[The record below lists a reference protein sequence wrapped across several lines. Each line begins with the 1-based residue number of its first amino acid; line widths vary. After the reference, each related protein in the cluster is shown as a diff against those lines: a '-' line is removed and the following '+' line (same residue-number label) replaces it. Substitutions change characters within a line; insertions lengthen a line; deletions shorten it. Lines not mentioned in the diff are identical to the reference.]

1 MSVRYPKKRGDEEEV
16 RQASRSTAGG
26 ARQAA
31 QEQEADT
38 AQDSQE
44 TDIYGMAADN
54 SVFGEA
60 AADMDMKTP
69 VSGEIRQAA
78 QDVSADTR
86 AASGDYLSDVYGDG
100 GGDQGDEG
108 DGGAPAPA
116 EEEPQGLFEDV
127 TDIDARQER
136 ERQAFADELAAR
148 KAEQQQQAEARAGL
162 GGMGLS
168 GATAELTAD
177 IGRQAERAGDIAMAD
192 LGRRQQQE
200 TFDELRRQASIWTF
214 EEEFGVDLDG
224 DGEFGSGE
232 QKDEDTAGQEEI
244 ADIAGRQEKQKQSN
258 QEKYDAYHNSVPTD
272 PGAVAASNALGGIE
286 AWKLAN
292 GAKELDRYRD
302 ENGVEYIVY
311 ELGDGTVVKGTSQGL
326 VGTAADALFKEG
338 AEA

>member
-16 RQASRSTAGG
+16 RQASRVTPEVV
-26 ARQAA
+26 RQAA
-31 QEQEADT
+31 QEPEADIYGLM
-38 AQDSQE
+38 QGPE
-44 TDIYGMAADN
+44 TDIYGAAKDT

-60 AADMDMKTP
+60 ADQMKVGTP
-69 VSGEIRQAA
+69 GEIRQQA
-78 QDVSADTR
+78 QDVGVEDT
-86 AASGDYLSDVYGDG
+86 YVQDVFTGT
-100 GGDQGDEG
+100 QREEGDE
-108 DGGAPAPA
+108 GAPAPA

-214 EEEFGVDLDG
+214 EEEFGVDLNDDG
-224 DGEFGSGE
+224 HYGAPPEEEPVAEGEQGDAAAAPTRRKGSASNPIKVKNRESLPETAEAAKDETGDFMFTEDGERLFV
-232 QKDEDTAGQEEI
+232 DEDGKYYV
-244 ADIAGRQEKQKQSN
+244 AGR
-258 QEKYDAYHNSVPTD
+258 
-272 PGAVAASNALGGIE
+272 G
-286 AWKLAN
+286 
-292 GAKELDRYRD
+292 R
-302 ENGVEYIVY
+302 
-311 ELGDGTVVKGTSQGL
+311 
-326 VGTAADALFKEG
+326 
-338 AEA
+338 

>member
-1 MSVRYPKKRGDEEEV
+1 MAIKYKAPKQQEEDEI
-16 RQASRSTAGG
+16 RQAARATPED

-31 QEQEADT
+31 QGPEV
-38 AQDSQE
+38 
-44 TDIYGMAADN
+44 DIYGATKDD

-60 AADMDMKTP
+60 ADQMKVGTP
-69 VSGEIRQAA
+69 GEIQQAA
-78 QDVSADTR
+78 QDVAADTR
-86 AASGDYLSDVYGDG
+86 DASQDYLEDVYE
-100 GGDQGDEG
+100 GDEG

-116 EEEPQGLFEDV
+116 EEESQGLFEDV

-136 ERQAFADELAAR
+136 ERAAFADELAAR

-224 DGEFGSGE
+224 DGKFGSGG
-232 QKDEDTAGQEEI
+232 AEEAESPEPAI
-244 ADIAGRQEKQKQSN
+244 TESKNIVRSA
-258 QEKYDAYHNSVPTD
+258 TD
-272 PGAVAASNALGGIE
+272 PVRDAIGEFTGRGDVELTAAPGHPDNPMQVE
-286 AWKLAN
+286 PQ
-292 GAKELDRYRD
+292 ELPSGVKQVGTDD
-302 ENGVEYIVY
+302 EGNIIY
-311 ELGDGTVVKGTSQGL
+311 EGPDGTYYKTKSS
-326 VGTAADALFKEG
+326 AEG
-338 AEA
+338 FREWEA

>member
-1 MSVRYPKKRGDEEEV
+1 MAIKYKAPKQQEEDEI
-16 RQASRSTAGG
+16 RQAARATPED

-31 QEQEADT
+31 QEPEV
-38 AQDSQE
+38 
-44 TDIYGMAADN
+44 DIYGATKDD

-60 AADMDMKTP
+60 ADQMKVGTP
-69 VSGEIRQAA
+69 GEIQQQA

-86 AASGDYLSDVYGDG
+86 AASQDYLEDVYE
-100 GGDQGDEG
+100 GDEG

>member
-1 MSVRYPKKRGDEEEV
+1 MAIKYKAPKQQEEDEI
-16 RQASRSTAGG
+16 RQAARATPED

-31 QEQEADT
+31 KEPEV
-38 AQDSQE
+38 
-44 TDIYGMAADN
+44 DIYGATKDD

-60 AADMDMKTP
+60 ADQMKVGTP
-69 VSGEIRQAA
+69 GEIQQQA

-86 AASGDYLSDVYGDG
+86 DASQDYLKDVYE
-100 GGDQGDEG
+100 GDEG

-214 EEEFGVDLDG
+214 EEEFKVDLDG
-224 DGEFGSGE
+224 DGNEGPPPTQQERGEAPGAPDPTKGGAISIYGNDGFPLNQPPENARLIDTRLVDGTEYDIYLGTDGIEYLVNKPQSGE
-232 QKDEDTAGQEEI
+232 
-244 ADIAGRQEKQKQSN
+244 
-258 QEKYDAYHNSVPTD
+258 
-272 PGAVAASNALGGIE
+272 E
-286 AWKLAN
+286 AQA
-292 GAKELDRYRD
+292 
-302 ENGVEYIVY
+302 
-311 ELGDGTVVKGTSQGL
+311 
-326 VGTAADALFKEG
+326 
-338 AEA
+338 

>member
-1 MSVRYPKKRGDEEEV
+1 MSIRYKAPKQREEDEIK
-16 RQASRSTAGG
+16 QAYRVTPED
-26 ARQAA
+26 ARQA
-31 QEQEADT
+31 
-38 AQDSQE
+38 
-44 TDIYGMAADN
+44 TDIYGLMQGPEPDIYGAAKDT

-60 AADMDMKTP
+60 AADMDIKTP

-86 AASGDYLSDVYGDG
+86 DANKDYLSDVYGDDT
-100 GGDQGDEG
+100 GDQGDEG
-108 DGGAPAPA
+108 GDDAPAPA

-136 ERQAFADELAAR
+136 ERAAFADELAAR

-224 DGEFGSGE
+224 DGNYGAPPEEEPVAEGEEGDATAAPTRRKGSASNPIE
-232 QKDEDTAGQEEI
+232 VKNRESLPETAEAAKDETGDFMFTEDGERLFVDE
-244 ADIAGRQEKQKQSN
+244 DGKYYVAGR
-258 QEKYDAYHNSVPTD
+258 
-272 PGAVAASNALGGIE
+272 G
-286 AWKLAN
+286 
-292 GAKELDRYRD
+292 R
-302 ENGVEYIVY
+302 
-311 ELGDGTVVKGTSQGL
+311 
-326 VGTAADALFKEG
+326 
-338 AEA
+338 

>member
-1 MSVRYPKKRGDEEEV
+1 MSVRYPKKRGYEEELNQV
-16 RQASRSTAGG
+16 SRVTPEAVSQAV
-26 ARQAA
+26 QKP
-31 QEQEADT
+31 EADT
-38 AQDSQE
+38 YALMQMPE
-44 TDIYGMAADN
+44 TDIYGAAKDT

-60 AADMDMKTP
+60 ADQMKVGTP
-69 VSGEIRQAA
+69 GEIRQQA
-78 QDVSADTR
+78 QDVGVEDT
-86 AASGDYLSDVYGDG
+86 YVQDVFTGT
-100 GGDQGDEG
+100 QREEG

-224 DGEFGSGE
+224 DGKFGSGE
-232 QKDEDTAGQEEI
+232 QKDEDAAGQEEI

-272 PGAVAASNALGGIE
+272 PVAVAASNALGGIE

-292 GAKELDRYRD
+292 GAKEIDRYRD